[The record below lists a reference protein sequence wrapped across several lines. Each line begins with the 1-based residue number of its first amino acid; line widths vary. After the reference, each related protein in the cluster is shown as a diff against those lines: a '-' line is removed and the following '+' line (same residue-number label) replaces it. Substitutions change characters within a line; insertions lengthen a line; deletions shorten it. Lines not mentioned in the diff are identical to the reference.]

1 MQCCETTELTKEYM
15 SLEEAKTHPVAHT
28 DIDRWLKS
36 VDGLAKDL
44 KALQAAKE
52 KAKGKMTDIGKK
64 YNPEKKPEDK
74 PEDKDVKEKDKK
86 SIKPEK
92 QLELPFEKQ
101 PEIERPKKE
110 VIKRPKKRPSFGKP
124 EKQLKL
130 PFNKNDDEK
139 DEKDDNLD

>member
-1 MQCCETTELTKEYM
+1 MIEV
-15 SLEEAKTHPVAHT
+15 KTHPVAHT

-52 KAKGKMTDIGKK
+52 KAKGKMDDIGKK
-64 YNPEKKPEDK
+64 NNPSKKPEDK
-74 PEDKDVKEKDKK
+74 DMKDKDKK
-86 SIKPEK
+86 DKKDKIPEK
-92 QLELPFEKQ
+92 QLELPFDKQ

-110 VIKRPKKRPSFGKP
+110 VIKRPKKQAPFGKLK
-124 EKQLKL
+124 KQLEL
-130 PFNKNDDEK
+130 PFDKKNDEK

>member
-1 MQCCETTELTKEYM
+1 M
-15 SLEEAKTHPVAHT
+15 SIEEAKTHPVAHT

-52 KAKGKMTDIGKK
+52 KAKGKMDDIGRKN
-64 YNPEKKPEDK
+64 NPEKKP
-74 PEDKDVKEKDKK
+74 KEKDDKDKDKK
-86 SIKPEK
+86 DKIPEKPQK

-101 PEIERPKKE
+101 PEIERPKKQ
-110 VIKRPKKRPSFGKP
+110 VIKRPKKQPSFGKP
-124 EKQLKL
+124 EKQLEL
-130 PFNKNDDEK
+130 PFDKKNKEK